1 MKSKEHEGDFFVL
14 CSAPKKIQLK
24 GPNISIM
31 ELIHI
36 QDRQFHRKLIL
47 LRFLSAANRQNTSH
61 ETAGHNLL
69 LKKPGLFDQN
79 PHEEST

>member
-1 MKSKEHEGDFFVL
+1 M
-14 CSAPKKIQLK
+14 
-24 GPNISIM
+24 
-31 ELIHI
+31 
-36 QDRQFHRKLIL
+36 IL

-69 LKKPGLFDQN
+69 LKKPGLDQN